1 MDAEQERITELLE
14 ELQHSTGA
22 ELFRRLRVLEQGT
35 KTLKKNYNRLQDA
48 VTEAKTANIEAVD
61 RDTDT
66 LNDSMTVRVAT
77 EFHNFLWATKAA
89 YESGETIRGKYFTEE
104 MNEQYKERVSLERGR
119 GEMMK
124 KLRNHTQHTFPLPVK
139 VSARP
144 SLLDSYQE
152 NTDAEVYIRRSDIE
166 EYVSLNQSAEEYLET
181 IDGHFELEDE
191 ARKYYKE
198 AAKANTV
205 LVNLYIEKYWEE
217 LMERDRT
224 ARELKQRAVNDIT
237 TPQHS

>member
-1 MDAEQERITELLE
+1 MEAEQERVTELLE
-14 ELQHSTGA
+14 DLRYSTGA

-35 KTLKKNYNRLQDA
+35 KTLKKNYSRLQGA
-48 VTEAKTANIEAVD
+48 ITEAKTANVEAVD

-66 LNDSMTVRVAT
+66 LNDSMTVWVAT

-89 YESGETIRGKYFTEE
+89 YESGETIRSKYFTEE
-104 MNEQYKERVSLERGR
+104 MSEQYRERVSLDQGR

-152 NTDAEVYIRRSDIE
+152 SADAEVYIRRSDIE
-166 EYVSLNQSAEEYLET
+166 EYVSLNESAEEHLEST
-181 IDGHFELEDE
+181 DGHFELEDE
-191 ARKYYKE
+191 AQRYYKE

-205 LVNLYIEKYWEE
+205 LVNLYVEQYWEE

-224 ARELKQRAVNDIT
+224 ARELKQRAANDIT
-237 TPQHS
+237 AP